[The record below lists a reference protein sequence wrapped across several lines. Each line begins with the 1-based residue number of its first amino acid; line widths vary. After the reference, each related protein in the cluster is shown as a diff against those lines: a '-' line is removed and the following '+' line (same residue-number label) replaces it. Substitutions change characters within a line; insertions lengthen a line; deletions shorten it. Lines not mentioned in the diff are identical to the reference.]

1 MFGMGL
7 GELLVIGVV
16 ALLVIGPDRLPSAAA
31 NFGKTVRNLREQA
44 AKARRDIDEALG
56 PEITDLRRTVQDL
69 DPRRALLGE
78 VNDVKKAV
86 ETSGSAAIPP
96 KADDAPV
103 PRIDPDAI

>member
-16 ALLVIGPDRLPSAAA
+16 ALLVIGPDRLPGAAA
-31 NFGKTVRNLREQA
+31 NFGKTVRQLREQA
-44 AKARRDIDEALG
+44 ARARRDIDDALG
-56 PEITDLRRTVQDL
+56 PEITELRRTVQDL

-78 VNDVKKAV
+78 IDEVK
-86 ETSGSAAIPP
+86 TTIDSPIPP
-96 KADDAPV
+96 KADDKPV